1 MRTGSESAGL
11 PGGGRLT
18 AKGERRIGLGPFPA
32 GRPPKPFRPRRFF
45 HDHDPGELG
54 PMPLACEPQ
63 PTRLGGRVGV
73 RAAELGSDHAH
84 LAGAVLPRR
93 ALLSYLVP
101 EGRPSTVLSLSG
113 RSPGPAGLRPR
124 PGNSPAG
131 KELRSY

>member
-45 HDHDPGELG
+45 HDHDPGELR

-63 PTRLGGRVGV
+63 PTRLGGRTGV
-73 RAAELGSDHAH
+73 RATELGSSSAS
-84 LAGAVLPRR
+84 LAGALLPRS
-93 ALLSYLVP
+93 ALLSHLVP
-101 EGRPSTVLSLSG
+101 KNQPPET
-113 RSPGPAGLRPR
+113 
-124 PGNSPAG
+124 
-131 KELRSY
+131 